1 MSTNSTTLSN
11 PENVVKY
18 SNDYIKACNT
28 CRTTN
33 PNPPKLYEVDKTKI
47 NGHIVYFYDEKFP
60 TNQLLYGRVLFL
72 PSRLSRGTNKY
83 RIQIDGQDPADLKTK
98 KYYDVE
104 KIYTDVQELSNNVP
118 VQIRSG
124 GRKSKKVFKNK
135 NKKRK
140 SRKSSKRSRMH

>member
-1 MSTNSTTLSN
+1 MSTNPTLSN
-11 PENVVKY
+11 PEEVVNA
-18 SNDYIKACNT
+18 SNAYIDACNT

-33 PNPPKLYEVDKTKI
+33 PPTLLYEVDKNKI
-47 NGHIVYFYDEKFP
+47 NGNTVYFYDEKNP

-72 PSRLSRGTNKY
+72 PSMLSRGTNKY
-83 RIQIDGQDPADLKTK
+83 RIQIDGQDPTK
-98 KYYDVE
+98 NTYYDVE
-104 KIYTDVQELSNNVP
+104 KIYTDVKELSNNVP

-140 SRKSSKRSRMH
+140 SRKSRKYSKRSRRH